1 MLKVAHSEMAVII
14 ALTTPIFLRI
24 KVRMLLLGDFISFNP
39 VTSTL
44 LLFRNDLFRYLR
56 SRSPPH

>member
-1 MLKVAHSEMAVII
+1 MLKVAHSEMTVII

-24 KVRMLLLGDFISFNP
+24 KVRMLLLVDFISFNP